1 MKINPPG
8 WAQTR
13 EAVSDSIVLGL
24 ACLVTWL
31 LVTEVLARIPGA
43 SNADHLLGAMWAV
56 LATIFVNRASV
67 AESRTAAV
75 SRLAATLI
83 SFVYCLVYLSL
94 APFHT
99 WSLPVLVAASALTA
113 MLLGRPGDATTAA
126 ITTTVVLAV
135 AAVSPHDAWLQ
146 PILRFADTVVGT
158 VVGLGS
164 AWLYQRAVK
173 PGIERALGH
182 EGLR

>member
-1 MKINPPG
+1 MTINPPG
-8 WAQTR
+8 WARTR
-13 EAVSDSIVLGL
+13 EAVSDSVVLGL

-31 LVTEVLARIPGA
+31 LVTEVLARIPGV
-43 SNADHLLGAMWAV
+43 SSADHLLGAMWAV

-67 AESRTAAV
+67 AESDTAAV

-99 WSLPVLVAASALTA
+99 WALPVLVAASALTA
-113 MLLGRPGDATTAA
+113 TLLGRPEDAITAA
-126 ITTTVVLAV
+126 ITTTVVLVV

-158 VVGLGS
+158 AVGVGS
-164 AWLYQRAVK
+164 AWLYLRAIK
-173 PGIERALGH
+173 PGMERALGH
-182 EGLR
+182 GGHR

>member
-8 WAQTR
+8 WARAR
-13 EAVSDSIVLGL
+13 EAVTDSVVLGL
-24 ACLVTWL
+24 ACLATWL
-31 LVTEVLARIPGA
+31 LVTEVLARVPGVSA
-43 SNADHLLGAMWAV
+43 DDHLLGGMWAV
-56 LATIFVNRASV
+56 LATIFVNRAST
-67 AESRTAAV
+67 AESHTAAV

-83 SFVYCLVYLSL
+83 SFVYCLAYLSL

-99 WSLPVLVAASALTA
+99 WALPVLVAASTLTA
-113 MLLGRPGDATTAA
+113 MLLGRPEDAITAA
-126 ITTTVVLAV
+126 ITTTVVLVV

-158 VVGLGS
+158 AVGIGS

-173 PGIERALGH
+173 PGMERAFGD
-182 EGLR
+182 G